1 MKTTPPESA
10 QELRQRAATNRA
22 LAEQADFSLRI
33 FNSTDSHM
41 AIVNPAGVIVM
52 VNESW
57 QRFAREN
64 QDGNGQTWGVG
75 ANYFVDYDE
84 QWGDIQNAREAS
96 EGIRNVQCGALS
108 SFSQEYPCHVPDGER
123 RWFLLKV
130 LPLQGEIGTVLISHT
145 DISSFKLAEEQL
157 ATNEAYFRLLTE
169 NVTDI
174 IWKLDKEYRFT
185 YISPAD
191 ERLRG
196 YQSHE
201 VFGHHVFELM
211 TAESVAAVTEKISRR
226 QRAAQHNLQIGTES
240 FEAQQICKDG
250 RVIWTEIISTPEF
263 DGAGEL
269 TGFYGVTREITA
281 RKHLELA
288 LTEKN
293 DAYQTLLA
301 TTSDGY
307 WLMDLNGTLLDVND
321 AYISLSG
328 YSRAELLSMNIHSLE
343 AQESD
348 TDTAFHIQRL
358 AETGTDLFETKHRR
372 KDGSIWDVE
381 VSTTCS
387 SLHGG
392 LLYVFLRDIS
402 ERIRVVT
409 ELAEQHSFLTDLI
422 EYSGMLIAVKDREGR
437 YDLVNRKWEEVT
449 GLVRKEVIGKSD
461 EELFPYPVGGELRAN
476 DLEVIASGQCLET
489 EESIE
494 DEIHGRRY
502 GISTKFPLKSADG
515 GIKGVCVMS
524 ADITERKQM
533 EERVKNAEALYHS
546 LVETSQDLIWRCDA
560 EGRYT
565 YLNLAWEQIFGY
577 EIEEMLGKKL
587 FDFQTPENTERDL
600 AAFEH
605 LMQGDS
611 ISGYETIHLGKTGNE
626 IHLVFNALFTCDE
639 AGVIVGASGTAYD
652 ITARKQAE
660 LELLQTKAAAES
672 ANRAKSQ
679 FLANMSHELRNPMNG
694 VLGMT
699 QLLEMTELTEDQWEF
714 VAALKL
720 SGKNLLALINDIL
733 DLSKIEAGKI
743 PIEPIE
749 FCLQHC
755 INDVAVMQKSA
766 IFGKGLKLELEV
778 SEDVPQLMMGDQLRV
793 KQILHN
799 LIGNA
804 VKFTSQGGIT
814 ISAQLLERQDSSLLV
829 QIAVRD
835 SGIGISHE
843 ALDKIFIPF
852 EQEDGTT
859 TRTYGGTGLGLAI
872 SRSLTELMGGSITV
886 ESTPGEG
893 SCFTVTLP
901 FTAVKESVA
910 PQEVPQK
917 AKVSF
922 DTPPLRILLVEND
935 QVNIT
940 FETLLLK
947 KLGHEVAVAENG
959 RECLSA
965 MKQGT
970 FDLVLMDINMPD
982 MNGEEALREIRR
994 NEQETDLHQKVIA
1007 LTAYSLHGD
1016 KERFMQEGFDGY
1028 VSKPM
1033 DIGELIDEMKRVTGE
1048 G

>member
-1 MKTTPPESA
+1 MFISPFTEIKKTQKYLESQFNGVNEHFIEDGSGKILHEQMNIKSLIWYPFA
-10 QELRQRAATNRA
+10 FDEHGYYVFTLNQILEQRQWTREEIGFLESVAKQVNLALIKIKFLEEKKHAELALQMAHDVLEQRVDERTAELRHSKRFTIEV
-22 LAEQADFSLRI
+22 LDSL
-33 FNSTDSHM
+33 TSHI
-41 AIVNPAGVIVM
+41 AVLDASGVIVM
-52 VNESW
+52 VNETW
-57 QRFAREN
+57 RRFAQENGAPADRESY
-64 QDGNGQTWGVG
+64 VG
-75 ANYFVDYDE
+75 ESYFNVCSNSSKTDDESANAALI
-84 QWGDIQNAREAS
+84 GINAVLHGEKLFFRM
-96 EGIRNVQCGALS
+96 
-108 SFSQEYPCHVPDGER
+108 EYPCHSPVEQRWFLMTVARLRDSQGVVISHTNITESKQVEEAMRRSQSMLARTESVAHIGSWRWEVATDTVRWSVELFRIVGLNPADGAPSFAEHSRIYHSEDMAELKRLVELTISEGTPYEIEIRAIRPDGETR
-123 RWFLLKV
+123 
-130 LPLQGEIGTVLISHT
+130 IC
-145 DISSFKLAEEQL
+145 L
-157 ATNEAYFRLLTE
+157 ATGFPERDENGKTTSLFGSLQDITEHKQAEKALLE
-169 NVTDI
+169 S
-174 IWKLDKEYRFT
+174 K
-185 YISPAD
+185 
-191 ERLRG
+191 
-196 YQSHE
+196 Q
-201 VFGHHVFELM
+201 
-211 TAESVAAVTEKISRR
+211 TAESYLNIAA
-226 QRAAQHNLQIGTES
+226 
-240 FEAQQICKDG
+240 
-250 RVIWTEIISTPEF
+250 EIIVSLDYHGNITLLNES
-263 DGAGEL
+263 GYRLLGYCTEEL
-269 TGFYGVTREITA
+269 TGKNWFDTCVPEESRVEVRGYFNRVIHGDETSIVSGEN
-281 RKHLELA
+281 EV
-288 LTEKN
+288 LTKN
-293 DAYQTLLA
+293 GDKKLIYWYN
-301 TTSDGY
+301 SIIRDDDGRF
-307 WLMDLNGTLLDVND
+307 MGTL
-321 AYISLSG
+321 SSG
-328 YSRAELLSMNIHSLE
+328 E
-343 AQESD
+343 D
-348 TDTAFHIQRL
+348 FT
-358 AETGTDLFETKHRR
+358 
-372 KDGSIWDVE
+372 
-381 VSTTCS
+381 
-387 SLHGG
+387 
-392 LLYVFLRDIS
+392 
-402 ERIRVVT
+402 
-409 ELAEQHSFLTDLI
+409 
-422 EYSGMLIAVKDREGR
+422 
-437 YDLVNRKWEEVT
+437 
-449 GLVRKEVIGKSD
+449 VRKLMEK
-461 EELFPYPVGGELRAN
+461 ELQQAK
-476 DLEVIASGQCLET
+476 IAA
-489 EESIE
+489 
-494 DEIHGRRY
+494 D
-502 GISTKFPLKSADG
+502 SAS
-515 GIKGVCVMS
+515 V
-524 ADITERKQM
+524 
-533 EERVKNAEALYHS
+533 
-546 LVETSQDLIWRCDA
+546 
-560 EGRYT
+560 
-565 YLNLAWEQIFGY
+565 
-577 EIEEMLGKKL
+577 
-587 FDFQTPENTERDL
+587 
-600 AAFEH
+600 
-605 LMQGDS
+605 
-611 ISGYETIHLGKTGNE
+611 
-626 IHLVFNALFTCDE
+626 
-639 AGVIVGASGTAYD
+639 
-652 ITARKQAE
+652 
-660 LELLQTKAAAES
+660 
-672 ANRAKSQ
+672 AKSQ